1 MPPERCV
8 SEASATRRAGL
19 ASNRLFIYSKVEK
32 KNVLIIYAPRKMR
45 ERSER
50 NPKGEVR

>member
-1 MPPERCV
+1 MRER
-8 SEASATRRAGL
+8 SERNPKGEIGEQSPFY
-19 ASNRLFIYSKVEK
+19 LFKSGK
-32 KNVLIIYAPRKMR
+32 KNCIDNICPQKMR